1 MINIVDASSLYLGSK
16 ALSQEMIDEFTAQWF
31 EPMNKMLAQVAIQ
44 RVKGNPVLERLVS
57 QDEEASSLMNEL
69 GG

>member
-1 MINIVDASSLYLGSK
+1 MMAAIAVQKVKSS
-16 ALSQEMIDEFTAQWF
+16 
-31 EPMNKMLAQVAIQ
+31 
-44 RVKGNPVLERLVS
+44 PVLERLVS